1 MRFRSLLVPG
11 LACLAAAS
19 CLSTA
24 EDPADGHGESA
35 ANGSTISVPLLVEAS
50 APAARQEGDDA
61 QEEAEPEQ
69 AEPSTPLDLQS
80 ETQRLE
86 LLRQRQGYLAQQY
99 VDQGDAALD
108 RADFP
113 AALHAYSQAL
123 EVMPSSEAARA
134 GLRKVRA
141 LMGEEYAD
149 AASYFEDAVALTTVR
164 NAQARMEIEQHILDG
179 DNHLRAGE
187 HDRAIDSYRRAE
199 MILRFHPQIASE
211 SLDEQILRNKLESAV
226 QAAEEAARAEDLAAT
241 AEAARQAAE
250 REEEQRTYRENKL
263 KALYNEAYAAFQRD
277 DYARAESLS
286 SQILLWDPGNEYAIE
301 MRDVSAEARHAHVD
315 SENRRLL
322 RENWVKTFED
332 IEKSAIPQHDS
343 IIFNDL
349 KRWREVSQ
357 RPPLEF
363 SRADVAEDR
372 DREAIL
378 ARLNTVQIKPRF
390 NVDGEGVPLTEVA
403 TYLQKVTSV
412 NFLVSPRV
420 LDEIDEEE
428 SAVTLNIQTDRSVR
442 KVLDLITETSA
453 SDNLAWK
460 IQDGVVMFVTKEEM
474 IGGQVL
480 AMYEVRDLIHP
491 VKDFPGREINVEP
504 SGGIEPPDEDFEER
518 EALVVTQDSLDQLIR
533 ENVAPASWDEDPN
546 NSLRITNGTL
556 VVYQTPAVQEQ
567 IKALLDDLREAT
579 GIMVDVQARFLKV
592 EDNFLEDIGVDFR
605 GLGAPGK
612 GTNQFFDDFGN
623 ATLQQD
629 LGNEIGLDTD
639 AGFYLDEGADGDL
652 LGRIE
657 NLYDSSLGD
666 TDVLT
671 NAGGLS
677 FQWTYLNDLQLEM
690 VLRAVSK
697 SERVELVTAP
707 RLLVFNTARS
717 NLTVLN
723 QVAYVQDYDVEIAQ
737 AASIADPIVNVVED
751 GVILDVRPV
760 VSADRRYITLEL
772 RPTVAEL
779 KRPIRTI
786 VTSLGNSGN
795 PVTIQLPELEV
806 SRARTSVPMPDGGT
820 ILLGGF
826 KAHEQQDLRSGV
838 PILNKIP
845 ILSFFFERKGN
856 YVANSKLLILL
867 KANIVIPKEHEPTP
881 AQLGLESIGP
891 TPRAASAP
899 R

>member
-1 MRFRSLLVPG
+1 MRLRLLLVPG
-11 LACLAAAS
+11 IACLAAAS
-19 CLSTA
+19 CIAPAEDNAPTPAPAMPGASTA
-24 EDPADGHGESA
+24 APMKTAEA
-35 ANGSTISVPLLVEAS
+35 APLAAS
-50 APAARQEGDDA
+50 APVA
-61 QEEAEPEQ
+61 QQ
-69 AEPSTPLDLQS
+69 DGDLQS
-80 ETQRLE
+80 EVGRVK
-86 LLRQRQGYLAQQY
+86 LLRERQEYLANQY
-99 VDQGDAALD
+99 IQEGDALLD
-108 RADFP
+108 RVDFK

-134 GLRKVRA
+134 GLRKVRG
-141 LMGEEYAD
+141 LMGDEYASAGD
-149 AASYFEDAVALTTVR
+149 YFEDAVALQTVR

-179 DNHLRAGE
+179 DNYLRLGKQ
-187 HDRAIDSYRRAE
+187 DMAIDAYRRAE
-199 MILRFHPQIASE
+199 MILRFHPQIASD
-211 SLDEQILRNKLESAV
+211 SLDQQILRNKLESAV
-226 QAAEEAARAEDLAAT
+226 AAAEESGRAQQRAAE
-241 AEAARQAAE
+241 AEAARLAAE
-250 REEEQRTYRENKL
+250 REEEERTYRENKL
-263 KALYNEAYAAFQRD
+263 KTLYSEAYSAFQRE
-277 DYARAESLS
+277 DYKRSESLA
-286 SQILLWDPGNEYAIE
+286 SQILLWDTGNEFAIE
-301 MRDVSAEARHAHVD
+301 LRDVSADARHARVD
-315 SENRRLL
+315 AQNIRAL
-322 RENWVKTFED
+322 RENWVRTFED
-332 IEKSAIPQHDS
+332 IESSSIIQSDS
-343 IIFNDL
+343 IIFDDL
-349 KRWREVSQ
+349 RRWREVSQ

-363 SRADVAEDR
+363 SRTDIAQDR

-378 ARLNTVQIKPRF
+378 DRLNSVQIKPRF

-403 TYLQKVTSV
+403 TYLQKVTGV
-412 NFLVSPRV
+412 NFLVSPKAR
-420 LDEIDEEE
+420 DEIDEEE
-428 SAVTLNIQTDRSVR
+428 SAVTLNIPTDRSVK

-460 IQDGVVMFVTKEEM
+460 ISDGVVMFVTKEEM
-474 IGGQVL
+474 IGGQVM

-491 VKDFPGREINVEP
+491 VKDFPSQEINVEP
-504 SGGIEPPDEDFEER
+504 SGGIEPPDEEFEER
-518 EALVVTQDSLDQLIR
+518 EALVVTEDSLDTLIR
-533 ENVAPASWDEDPN
+533 ENVSPASWDADPN

-556 VVYQTPAVQEQ
+556 VVYQTPEVQEQ
-567 IKALLDDLREAT
+567 IKSLLDDLREAT

-605 GLGAPGK
+605 GLGSPGK
-612 GTNQFFDDFGN
+612 GTNEFFDDFGN
-623 ATLQQD
+623 ATVQQD
-629 LGNEIGLDTD
+629 LGKEIGQDTD
-639 AGFYLDEGADGDL
+639 PGFYLDKGTGGDI
-652 LGRIE
+652 LGRVE
-657 NLYDSSLGD
+657 QLYDSDFGD
-666 TDVLT
+666 EDVLT
-671 NAGGLS
+671 HSGGLS

-737 AASIADPIVNVVED
+737 AASIADPIINVVED

-779 KRPIRTI
+779 KRPIREI

-826 KAHEQQDLRSGV
+826 KVHEQQDLRSGV

-845 ILSFFFERKGN
+845 IISFFFERKGN
-856 YVANSKLLILL
+856 YISNSKLLILL
-867 KANIVIPKEHEPTP
+867 KANIVIPKEHEPTA
-881 AQLGLESIGP
+881 AQLGIEQLGRP
-891 TPRAASAP
+891 GAAP